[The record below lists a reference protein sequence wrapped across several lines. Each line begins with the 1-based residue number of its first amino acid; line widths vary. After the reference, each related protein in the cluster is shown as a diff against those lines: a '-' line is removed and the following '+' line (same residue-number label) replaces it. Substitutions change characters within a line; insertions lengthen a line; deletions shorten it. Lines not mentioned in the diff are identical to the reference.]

1 MNKND
6 RRLGMG
12 SRITRRDFLN
22 GVAVGVGGAMAGWMS
37 PDLETLLAQRP
48 GTYPP
53 ALTGLR
59 GSHPGSF
66 EALHSLRDG
75 AFWNTAPAP
84 QATGEEYDLV
94 VVGAGISGLAAA
106 HFFRKSRPAARILLL
121 DNHDDFGGHAK
132 RNEFVHN
139 GRTYLGYGGTQSID
153 SPAPYSAVA
162 KALVTELGIDV
173 ARYSKA
179 LDPGLYKSL
188 GLRSAFF
195 FDRETYG
202 ADRLLAGDVR
212 DEAFLAAAPVSD
224 SVRRDLRRLLTERFD
239 PMPGLSSAE
248 KKARLARMS
257 YTDFVTKVW
266 KLEAGVLRF
275 YQTRTHSLFGVGVDA
290 VPAQDA
296 FALGFPGFSGM
307 GLAPGSGPGQNYDSI
322 SHPDAGDY
330 YFHFPDGNASVARL
344 LVRRLVPAAIPGSTA
359 DDVVTARADYS
370 KLDAAGSAVR
380 IRLSSPVM
388 RVRHTG
394 PAGSA
399 QRVEVA
405 YLESAPRGTESSG
418 PRSLKTVTARSVV
431 LACWHSV
438 IPSICPELPATQKT
452 ALAFAIKVPLVYT
465 NVFIRSWTAFQK
477 LGVQRVSTPGLWH
490 TSLNLD
496 FPVSLGAY
504 QHQTNPAEPIV
515 LHLSK
520 SACRP
525 GLPARDQHRA
535 GRAEL
540 LATSFETIERSIR
553 DQLGR
558 VLGSGGFDPAADI
571 LGITVNRWPHGY
583 AYQYNS
589 LSEDFWLTNGEQP
602 CAVARRSH
610 GRIAIANSDAAAYAY
625 TDAAID
631 HGHRAVQELLG

>member
-1 MNKND
+1 MTKDD

-12 SRITRRDFLN
+12 SAITRRDFLN
-22 GVAVGVGGAMAGWMS
+22 GIAVGAGAAMSGWMS
-37 PDLETLLAQRP
+37 PGMETLLAQGSA

-66 EALHSLRDG
+66 EALHSMRDG
-75 AFWNTAPAP
+75 AFWKTAPRP
-84 QATGEEYDLV
+84 RATGEEYDLI

-106 HFFRKSRPAARILLL
+106 HFFRKARADARILLL

-139 GRTYLGYGGTQSID
+139 GRTYVGYGGTQSID

-162 KALVTELGIDV
+162 KALISDLGIDT
-173 ARYSKA
+173 ARYSKV
-179 LDPGLYKSL
+179 LDSGLYKSL
-188 GLRSAFF
+188 NLRSAFF
-195 FDRETYG
+195 FDRDTYG
-202 ADRLLAGDVR
+202 SDRLLIGDVR
-212 DEAFLAAAPVSD
+212 DEAFLAAAPVTD

-239 PMPGLSSAE
+239 PMPGLASAE

-257 YTDFVTKVW
+257 YTDFVTRLW
-266 KLEAGVLRF
+266 KLDAGVLRF
-275 YQTRTHSLFGVGVDA
+275 YQTRTHGLFGVGVDA

-296 FALGFPGFSGM
+296 FALGFPGFAGM
-307 GLAPGSGPGQNYDSI
+307 GLDPGPGPGQNYDSI

-394 PAGSA
+394 PAGSN
-399 QRVEVA
+399 QRVEVT
-405 YLESAPRGTESSG
+405 YQQQGNLE
-418 PRSLKTVTARSVV
+418 TVNGRAVV

-438 IPSICPELPATQKT
+438 IPSVCPELPAAQKA

-465 NVFIRSWTAFQK
+465 NVFIRKWTAFEK

-504 QHQTNPAEPIV
+504 KHQTNPAEPIV

-525 GLPARDQHRA
+525 GLPVRDQHRA

-540 LATSFETIERSIR
+540 LATSFATIERSIR
-553 DQLGR
+553 DQLAR
-558 VLGSGGFDPAADI
+558 VLGGGGFDPGTDI

-589 LSEDFWLTNGEQP
+589 LSEDFWLNGGEQP
-602 CAVARRSH
+602 CTVARRPH
-610 GRIAIANSDAAAYAY
+610 GRIAIANADAAAYAY

-631 HGHRAVQELLG
+631 HAHRAVQELLA